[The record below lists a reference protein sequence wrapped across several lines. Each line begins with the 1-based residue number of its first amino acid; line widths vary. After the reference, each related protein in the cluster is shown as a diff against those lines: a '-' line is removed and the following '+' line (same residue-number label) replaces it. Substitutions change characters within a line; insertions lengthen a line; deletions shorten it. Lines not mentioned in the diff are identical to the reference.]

1 MVTIINSTRKTKLIT
16 LNFLIVVFST
26 ISLISFI
33 SSFIKLSKD
42 TLKILDKAIKL
53 LTSGQL
59 LFVSQF
65 EMVCLETNIL
75 KASSS

>member
-1 MVTIINSTRKTKLIT
+1 MATTINSIRKTTLIT
-16 LNFLIVVFST
+16 LNFLIVAFST

-42 TLKILDKAIKL
+42 TLKILDKVIKL

-59 LFVSQF
+59 LFVSQL
-65 EMVCLETNIL
+65 EIVCLETNIL
-75 KASSS
+75 RASSS